1 MRKGEKREGF
11 LNVLRLARQLGGRHA
26 VLVGIGVEPRK
37 ISFGMELT
45 PEVKDMVLTVIEAVF
60 EELEG
65 CAIMA
70 MREWIDHKW
79 R

>member
-1 MRKGEKREGF
+1 MPKGEKREGF
-11 LNVLRLARQLGGRHA
+11 LNVLRLARQVGGHHA
-26 VLVGIGVEPRK
+26 VLVGIGVEPRE

-45 PEVKDMVLTVIEAVF
+45 PEVKGMVLTVIEAVF

-70 MREWIDHKW
+70 AKEWVDQE
-79 R
+79 RR

>member
-1 MRKGEKREGF
+1 M
-11 LNVLRLARQLGGRHA
+11 
-26 VLVGIGVEPRK
+26 GIGVEPRK
-37 ISFGMELT
+37 ISFGMELA

-70 MREWIDHKW
+70 AREWTDQK
-79 R
+79 RR